1 MEKPIRILQIGDWEF
16 GKNGIA
22 TIAYN
27 LFRNMNE
34 ENIIFDFLI
43 QNEIEDDIYKK
54 GIENK
59 QRKIYELKIKTKGIR
74 KKVNVFIKMI
84 KFFRKNKF
92 EIVHIHELTAWKD

>member
-1 MEKPIRILQIGDWEF
+1 MEKPIRVLQIGDWEF

-27 LFRNMNE
+27 LFRNMND

-59 QRKIYELKIKTKGIR
+59 QGKT
-74 KKVNVFIKMI
+74 
-84 KFFRKNKF
+84 
-92 EIVHIHELTAWKD
+92 